1 MTANTCSENDI
12 TKVVDKA
19 IAESGASSMQ
29 DMGKLMGL
37 LKAQLAGKADMGVL
51 PLNGTMMVMCPNT
64 GYRGKNNHCKCS
76 ANCCMH

>member
-1 MTANTCSENDI
+1 LQENDI

-37 LKAQLAGKADMGVL
+37 LKAQLAGKADMGVVSL
-51 PLNGTMMVMCPNT
+51 LD
-64 GYRGKNNHCKCS
+64 S
-76 ANCCMH
+76 A